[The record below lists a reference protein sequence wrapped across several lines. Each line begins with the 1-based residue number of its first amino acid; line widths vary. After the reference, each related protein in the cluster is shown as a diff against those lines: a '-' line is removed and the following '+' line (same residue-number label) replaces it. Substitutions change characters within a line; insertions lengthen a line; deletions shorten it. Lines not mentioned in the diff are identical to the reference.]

1 LNARIFI
8 LRHRK
13 ALIAGAL
20 TVLCGLTLW
29 KIPLGE
35 TWENASYDY
44 IFRFSARAV
53 TQQVV
58 LIVMDNEAY
67 QAMGQER
74 NLPWN
79 RALHAQLL
87 NRLADDGC
95 ALTVFD
101 VFFEQ
106 PGDTN
111 VDEAL
116 AGAMRR
122 QSNIVLMGWQT
133 EVAERGFEAAK
144 AIPPTEP
151 FLSAARTNWGVAW
164 LDPDL
169 GLGDTNR
176 ARRVGDK
183 IIRGHW
189 PFAEPGFYLS
199 LPVVTARLVDDPA
212 IAEAEKRWVRYYGER
227 GAWMTLSY
235 HRTFDQAT
243 NFFRDKIVFIG
254 NKPETSLPDDE
265 KGDEFRTPYTRW
277 TGRSA
282 GGVEILVT
290 EFLNLVNRE
299 WLRRTAGWLEILVLV
314 VAGALMVLA
323 LHRVRPLSAVGIA
336 VASALG
342 VVLAGVSLSYFTN
355 YWFPYLII
363 AGGQIP
369 VALACKLV
377 TAWRPEPVTR
387 TVYVRGEAAVAAEA
401 NVPDY
406 EIIEPP
412 FGEGAYGRVWL
423 ARNAVGQ
430 WQAFKS
436 IYLAKFNNNPGP
448 YEREFNGIKRY
459 KPISDKHPGLLR
471 VDFVSRKKAEG
482 YFYYVME
489 LADSMTPG
497 WEEKPSLYKPRDLA
511 AVRAQAPARR
521 LPIKECL
528 TLGIVIAEALEFLHS
543 QKLTHRDIKPSNILF
558 VNGRPKLGD
567 VGLVS
572 DVKPASPDNTQ
583 VGTPFYMPPPPEPLG
598 TVQADIYGLGMVL
611 YVISTGREPALFPEL
626 SATLV
631 EETEHAEFLRWNQII
646 IKACNPDCAQRYLTA
661 AELQAALM
669 ELRSELTQR
678 GADFDR
684 NDRREG

>member
-1 LNARIFI
+1 LNARTFI
-8 LRHRK
+8 IRHRK
-13 ALIAGAL
+13 TLIAGLL
-20 TVLCGLTLW
+20 TVLCGLALW
-29 KIPLGE
+29 KMPLGE
-35 TWENASYDY
+35 RWENASYDY
-44 IFRFSARAV
+44 VFRFSARAV

-67 QAMGQER
+67 AEMQQER
-74 NLPWN
+74 GQPWN
-79 RALHAQLL
+79 RRLHADIL
-87 NRLADDGC
+87 NKLADDGC

-101 VFFEQ
+101 VFFEK
-106 PGDTN
+106 PGDPI
-111 VDEAL
+111 VDESL
-116 AGAMRR
+116 AAAMRR
-122 QSNIVLMGWQT
+122 QNRLVLMGYQT
-133 EVAERGFEAAK
+133 ELAARGVEVAE

-164 LDPDL
+164 LDPHL

-176 ARRVGDK
+176 DRRVGDK

-189 PFAEPGFYLS
+189 PFSEPGFYLS
-199 LPVVTARLVDDPA
+199 LPVMAARLVGDPA
-212 IAEAEKRWVRYYGER
+212 IAEAEMRWVRYYGER
-227 GAWMTLSY
+227 GAWTTLSY
-235 HRTFDQAT
+235 HRTLDQAT

-254 NKPETSLPDDE
+254 NKPVNALPDDGE
-265 KGDEFRTPYTRW
+265 DDEFRTPYTRW

-282 GGVEILVT
+282 GGVEILIA
-290 EFLNLVNRE
+290 EFLNLANDE
-299 WLRRTAGWLEILVLV
+299 WLRRSGGWLEILVLI
-314 VAGALMVLA
+314 ATGALIVLA
-323 LHRVRPLSAVGIA
+323 LHRTRPLPAVGIA
-336 VASALG
+336 ATSALG
-342 VVLAGVSLSYFTN
+342 VTLAGVSLSYFTN

-369 VALACKLV
+369 IALACKLV
-377 TAWRPEPVTR
+377 TAWRPEPVTVTK

-412 FGEGAYGRVWL
+412 FGEGAYGKVWL

-436 IYLAKFNNNPGP
+436 IYLAKFNNNAGP
-448 YEREFNGIKRY
+448 YDREFNGIKRY

-471 VDFVSRKKAEG
+471 VDFVSRKKSEG

-489 LADSMTPG
+489 LADSLTPG
-497 WEEKPSLYKPRDLA
+497 WEENPSLYKPRDLSS
-511 AVRAQAPARR
+511 VRAQAPGRR
-521 LPIKECL
+521 LPIKECVSI
-528 TLGIVIAEALEFLHS
+528 GIVLAEALEFIHG

-572 DVKPASPDNTQ
+572 DLKPAGPDNTQ
-583 VGTPFYMPPPPEPLG
+583 VGTPGYMPPAPEPPG

-611 YVISTGREPALFPEL
+611 YVISTGREPTLFPEL

-646 IKACNPDCAQRYLTA
+646 LKACNPDRAQRYTTA
-661 AELQAALM
+661 GELQADL
-669 ELRSELTQR
+669 LKSKSELD
-678 GADFDR
+678 A
-684 NDRREG
+684 RRIKL